1 MSTARKWMIVTVVLL
16 CLALCA
22 ICVAAYFTA
31 GFRGEKTPEQEPLP
45 LPTNEGFL
53 ELSYNGAPVSAANI
67 PDKEG
72 TRIDVETSSNY
83 TVKVMLV
90 TPIAIETIPGAGASV
105 LNVGDYSEHFNILQ
119 RKDYFLIDTTKDLL
133 AIVERATGLALASLV
148 TVAEDIP
155 YFKVVVTN
163 QDGLQSE
170 FYILGYHC
178 RQDIDFT
185 VGEEV
190 TIG

>member
-1 MSTARKWMIVTVVLL
+1 MSTARKWMMVTVVLL

-31 GFRGEKTPEQEPLP
+31 GFRGEKTPEQDSSTLP
-45 LPTNEGFL
+45 VNEGFL

-67 PDKEG
+67 PDKDS
-72 TRIDVETSSNY
+72 TRIDVKTSSNY

-90 TPIAIETIPGAGASV
+90 TPIAIETIPGAGASM

-133 AIVERATGLALASLV
+133 TIVERATGLALASLV

-170 FYILGYHC
+170 FYILGYYC

>member
-1 MSTARKWMIVTVVLL
+1 MSTARKWMMVTVVLL

-31 GFRGEKTPEQEPLP
+31 GFRGEKTPEQDSSTLP
-45 LPTNEGFL
+45 ANEGFL
-53 ELSYNGAPVSAANI
+53 ELSYKGAPVSAANI
-67 PDKEG
+67 PDKDS
-72 TRIDVETSSNY
+72 TRIDVKTSSNY

-90 TPIAIETIPGAGASV
+90 TPIAIETIPGAGASM

-133 AIVERATGLALASLV
+133 TIVERTTGLAIVSLV

-163 QDGLQSE
+163 QDGLQAE
-170 FYILGYHC
+170 FYILEYYC

>member
-31 GFRGEKTPEQEPLP
+31 GFRGEKTPEQDSSTLP
-45 LPTNEGFL
+45 ANEGFL

-67 PDKEG
+67 PDKDS
-72 TRIDVETSSNY
+72 TRIDVKTSSNY

-90 TPIAIETIPGAGASV
+90 T
-105 LNVGDYSEHFNILQ
+105 FNILQ

-133 AIVERATGLALASLV
+133 TIVEHTTGLAIVSLV

-163 QDGLQSE
+163 QDGLQAE
-170 FYILGYHC
+170 FYILGYYC